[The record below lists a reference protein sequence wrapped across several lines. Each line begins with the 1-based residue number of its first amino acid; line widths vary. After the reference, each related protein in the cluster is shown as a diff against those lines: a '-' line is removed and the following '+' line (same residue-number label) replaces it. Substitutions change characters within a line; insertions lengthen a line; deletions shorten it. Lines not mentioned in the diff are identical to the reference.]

1 MRLSRS
7 LALLL
12 IVSAGFLA
20 STATARQFYRAE
32 GTQILDPNGEAT
44 VIRGMGL
51 GGWLM
56 PEGYMLDMGG
66 SWSEMQARVEDVVDP
81 YTAAEVWRRYRENY
95 VNEKDIQ
102 KLAEWG
108 FDHVRIPFHY
118 EFFMDIET
126 GLFIEDGFALMDE
139 FLGWCEASGL
149 PVILDLHAAPGGQS
163 DGAIAD
169 SDGTARLWTEPVP
182 YQDLTVALWEEF
194 ARRYKDNTNIIGYD
208 LINEPVTP
216 NSVADGAQA
225 LRDLYGRLT
234 EAIRAID
241 TNHIFFI
248 EGNYFATT
256 FDKLTP
262 PFDDNM
268 VYAFHKYWSAPIIGT
283 IGYLLAIRDE
293 YNVPLWLGETGENSN
308 GWFHE
313 VVKLAESQGIAWNFW
328 THKQL
333 DATAPP
339 TNSPIKPGFRA
350 LLNYWNGN
358 GSKPTPGPAQA
369 ALYEMVAN
377 LHIDSVEVRTGVL
390 QALLNPDFGTMSQP
404 VADNPIPGVVNA
416 VDYNLGMQGVT
427 YSDADPWAVS
437 GSPGGGNT
445 GGVLRNDGVDM
456 EVCLDTEGPGYNVG
470 WLEPFEWM
478 GYTVQVAATG
488 HYDIAVRVASQPGG
502 GSLALSMNGVV
513 LGTISVPSTGG
524 WQSWRTV
531 SLTGVPLEA
540 GEHMLRV
547 AVGRKGDFNLNT
559 LTFTEASGVS
569 VEDAQDLPDSRL
581 DALYPNPTSGG
592 FTVQYAVA
600 QPGSVQIE
608 VFDVTGRRVLAQT
621 LTRPTGTHQEALDT
635 ASFPAGIYAVRLT
648 SADRT
653 DTRPLVVIR

>member
-1 MRLSRS
+1 MRQSRS
-7 LALLL
+7 LVLLL
-12 IVSAGFLA
+12 ILSAGFLS
-20 STATARQFYRAE
+20 STATAQFYRTE

-66 SWSEMQARVEDVVDP
+66 SWTEMQAKVSDVVDP
-81 YTAAEVWRRYRENY
+81 FTAAEVWRRYRENY

-108 FDHVRIPFHY
+108 FDHIRIPFHY
-118 EFFMDIET
+118 EFFMDIDT
-126 GLFIEDGFALMDE
+126 GLFIEDGFALMDD
-139 FLGWCEASGL
+139 FLGWCEAAGL

-225 LRDLYGRLT
+225 LRDLYGRLAD
-234 EAIRAID
+234 AIRVID
-241 TNHIFFI
+241 TNHILFI

-268 VYAFHKYWSAPIIGT
+268 VYAFHKYWSAPSIGT

-293 YNVPLWLGETGENSN
+293 HNVPLWLGETGENSN
-308 GWFHE
+308 GWYHE
-313 VVKLAESQGIAWNFW
+313 VVKLAESEGIAWNFW

-339 TNSPIKPGFRA
+339 TNSAIKPGFRA

-358 GSKPTPGPAQA
+358 GSKPAPGPAQA

-390 QALLNPDFGTMSQP
+390 EALLNPEFGTMSQP
-404 VADNPIPGVVNA
+404 VADNLIPGVINA
-416 VDYNLGMQGVT
+416 VDYNLGTQGVT
-427 YSDADPWAVS
+427 YGDANPWAVT
-437 GSPGGGNT
+437 GAPGGGNT
-445 GGVLRNDGVDM
+445 GGVLRNDGVDI
-456 EVCLDTEGPGYNVG
+456 EVSLDNQGPGYNVG
-470 WLEPFEWM
+470 YLEPFEWM
-478 GYTVQVAATG
+478 EYTVQVATTG
-488 HYDIAVRVASQPGG
+488 QYDIAARVASQPGG
-502 GSLALSMNGVV
+502 GSLVISMAGGV

-531 SLTGVPLEA
+531 SVTSVPLEA
-540 GEHMLRV
+540 GAHMLRL

-559 LTFTEASGVS
+559 VTFTEASGVS
-569 VEDAQDLPDSRL
+569 VEDPQDLPDFRL

-600 QPGSVQIE
+600 QPGAVQIE
-608 VFDVTGRRVLAQT
+608 VFDVTGRRVLVENH
-621 LTRPTGTHQEALDT
+621 TRPSGTHQEALNT
-635 ASFPAGIYAVRLT
+635 ASFPSGIYAVRLT
-648 SADRT
+648 SSTRT
-653 DTRPLVVIR
+653 DTRPLFVIR